1 MFLIEI
7 LFLPNTFLINI
18 LDYQVLDH
26 NSFLVYFFLFSFTK
40 FKNLVKL
47 LATVSFNAKN
57 QI

>member
-40 FKNLVKL
+40 FLNLVKL